1 MAMGVDRLVAAC
13 LGLERIDAA
22 MAFAWDDR

>member
-1 MAMGVDRLVAAC
+1 VDRLVAAC
-13 LGLERIDAA
+13 LGLERIDDA